1 MLNTPYN
8 YSIYHDFIESYL
20 PSGFLKIEAEDPIM
34 RKLELLMEENDQ
46 MLIVMDLSDIK
57 ILFTSKRSIDMV
69 GVEPEENDLAKMLER
84 VHPEDLHRFGLGRA
98 KLLELE
104 NDLLISQKGAALLST
119 NIRMRKPDGEYANHL
134 FQCYLFY
141 SPIPSKA
148 VYYVQVNTNIDWFA
162 MRRDAFHYYVG
173 DDVSLFNFPT
183 ETLLN
188 LGHNLTCREFEII
201 ELIAEGL
208 TSEQIAEKIFVSVHT
223 VNTHRRNIMEKAGKH
238 HISEVTYDL
247 MRQGLL

>member
-1 MLNTPYN
+1 
-8 YSIYHDFIESYL
+8 
-20 PSGFLKIEAEDPIM
+20 
-34 RKLELLMEENDQ
+34 
-46 MLIVMDLSDIK
+46 
-57 ILFTSKRSIDMV
+57 
-69 GVEPEENDLAKMLER
+69 
-84 VHPEDLHRFGLGRA
+84 
-98 KLLELE
+98 
-104 NDLLISQKGAALLST
+104 T
-119 NIRMRKPDGEYANHL
+119 NVRMRKPDGEYADHL

-148 VYYVQVNTNIDWFA
+148 VYYVQVNTNIDWFT

-208 TSEQIAEKIFVSVHT
+208 TSEQIAEKIFVSIHT